1 MTTVPKDL
9 RDHAFQI
16 ATEVARLSGKEPMA
30 IWNSENFQKG
40 LQEIAEKELERLK
53 QEQK

>member
-9 RDHAFQI
+9 KDYAFQI
-16 ATEVARLSGKEPMA
+16 ATEVARLSGKEPLA

-53 QEQK
+53 KEQK